1 MELIEGIALSN
12 LCDYSFGDQS
22 GQWGNIHTS
31 FMKDANLKNVEFV
44 SKLFEVKKSRNY
56 MTLFIDNIRL
66 YNRNIASTR
75 KEDRPYIESLL
86 ERNDLLDLCSKFK
99 DMNFIIF
106 TNLEDTPIDEFIFDK
121 IPDNV
126 LSVNAVN
133 ALSFGGK
140 VNPIPYGLQRAMH
153 PLDKRADIIQYFMEE
168 RADIEALNL
177 LYVNH
182 SINTNPNEREGINEI
197 FSEKHWAFVE
207 NERVDFYQFLFK
219 IKEHKFMI
227 CPIGNAIDCH
237 RNWEVLYL
245 RRVPVMKKHPYLQH
259 LYKDYPVLFVDR
271 YEDVTEDLLIK
282 NNHLYEQAQTMD
294 LSELTLPNFFD
305 KIVNKN
311 LGREDVSK

>member
-1 MELIEGIALSN
+1 MELIEGVELSR

-22 GQWGNIHTS
+22 GQWSNIFTS

-44 SKLFEVKKSRNY
+44 SKLFEIKKIRNY

-66 YNRNIASTR
+66 YKRDIAST
-75 KEDRPYIESLL
+75 KLEDRPYIESLL
-86 ERNDLLDLCSKFK
+86 ERNDLLDLCSKFP

-121 IPDNV
+121 IPNNV
-126 LSVNAVN
+126 LSVNAIN
-133 ALSFGGK
+133 AIAFGGK

-153 PLDKRADIIQYFMEE
+153 PSDNRNEIIKYIMTE
-168 RADIEALNL
+168 RDEIVPSNL

-182 SINTNPNEREGINEI
+182 SIHTNPIERGGINEI
-197 FSEKHWAFVE
+197 FSEKDWAHVE
-207 NERVDFYQFLFK
+207 DKRVDFYQFLYK

-245 RRVPVMKKHPYLQH
+245 RRVPVMKRHPYLEH
-259 LYKDYPVLFVDR
+259 LYKDYPVLFVDN
-271 YEDVTEDLLIK
+271 YEDVTEELLVK
-282 NNHLYEQAQTMD
+282 NENLYEQAQNID
-294 LSELTLPNFFD
+294 LSELTLPKFFD

-311 LGREDVSK
+311 LGRQNAS